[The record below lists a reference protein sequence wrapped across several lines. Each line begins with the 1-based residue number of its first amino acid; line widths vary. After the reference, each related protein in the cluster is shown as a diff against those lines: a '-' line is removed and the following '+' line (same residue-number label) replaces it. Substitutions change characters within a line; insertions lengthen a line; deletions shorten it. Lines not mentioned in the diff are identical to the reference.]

1 MKNTFRLFKGVNF
14 LSVIGC
20 IALFALLSFSSGKVI
35 GREAYRLPTVDAGE
49 QASPSDQKYGDLA
62 GTRTLST
69 ITFSFINNAGG
80 GFTVTLTDAVTG
92 QDYTLHSVN
101 GANAYY
107 YNLPEGVYHIYMH
120 PSETD
125 WIYYEVGCNLP
136 FEAKGEVWIDEV
148 AINSN
153 CNTIIAN

>member
-1 MKNTFRLFKGVNF
+1 MKSTFRLF
-14 LSVIGC
+14 IGC
-20 IALFALLSFSSGKVI
+20 IALFALLSFSSGRQI
-35 GREAYRLPTVDAGE
+35 LPIA
-49 QASPSDQKYGDLA
+49 KKHGDLT
-62 GTRTLST
+62 GTRALST
-69 ITFSFINNAGG
+69 ITFNFINNAGG

-107 YNLPEGVYHIYMH
+107 YNLPEGVYHIYMN

-125 WIYYEVGCNLP
+125 WIYYEVGCNTP
-136 FEAKGEVWIDEV
+136 FETKGEVWIDEV
-148 AINSN
+148 TIDST